1 MLLSNSIY
9 AGEGLDK
16 VSLQLKWKYQFQFA
30 GFIMAK
36 EKGFYKDA
44 GLDVKLIEFTPPCNI
59 NKELKNQS
67 IDFGINDSSIIL
79 DVLKGEPLVAMMA
92 IFQESPYIL
101 MSIKRADTKNN
112 IHDLEGKKISL
123 ASVNTVA
130 IRAMLESNNVN
141 YIKKNPEFSL
151 DKLEN
156 KEIDSTI
163 AYISNEPF
171 LAKEKGLDIVIYNPK
186 DYGFDGYGDILITS
200 EKQLKEHPE
209 RVRKM
214 YEASKEGWEYAFS
227 HLDETLD
234 IIYRKYNTLGKSKRA
249 LFYEAMTLTKMSGH
263 GKNFGEFSEEKIN
276 RIAQLFSFMLPG
288 SYNHAN
294 LKRLTYKYDANSLND
309 EEREYL
315 LKKGKIR
322 VCIQPD
328 IYPIDGYKDD
338 QHTGIMGDILEK
350 IKGNMSA
357 TFSYVV
363 PKTYNELI
371 KKASNNEC
379 DIITVVSKH
388 YNTFENFERTSSSV
402 GESYFALIS
411 KHDKIFVRDPLSL
424 QGKRLLV
431 GNIAHKDILKEL
443 YPYLSIDIAI
453 DTNQAIEEIKKN
465 QAYGFITLN
474 NVADMIVQKYGY
486 ETLNING
493 FFGQDHPV
501 KGFIG
506 VVNTEP
512 ILLSIFNKMLKNIEP
527 HTLEKIQS
535 KWTLTRY
542 IVKQDY
548 ALIWK
553 ILIPSFIVIL
563 VFMLWT
569 YKLKKEIAKRKNA
582 EKQYME
588 SEGRFRLLF
597 DNAPILLDAFDAK
610 GRCTLWNRE
619 CEKVFGWSID
629 EINSHENPIELFYPD
644 PEMQREMVQSLTVD
658 NNSKFREWH
667 PITQSGKKRVNLW
680 ANFTLPNGE
689 TISVGLD
696 ITKQRDAELEA
707 EKKTREIYD
716 SRQELQKLNT
726 TLEMRVTE
734 AVKEIQNKEQLLLQ
748 QARLAQMGEMISM
761 IAHQWRQP
769 LSVINITAFGIQT
782 KISLEKFDF
791 SDKKSQKK
799 FLEYLQKELQD
810 IHHHTEYL
818 TGTIED
824 FTNYFKPNKEK
835 ELTAINTPIEKA
847 LKIYEPYITKENI
860 QMQLD
865 IGTKGRIKIYTY
877 EVMHVILNI
886 IKNSID
892 NFLEK
897 NTLHPSIKI
906 STKEMKTH
914 FVIKVCDNGG
924 GIDAVILPKIFD
936 PYFSTKAEKNGT
948 GIGLYMS
955 KLLIEKHNAG
965 SLKAYNIDNGVCFE
979 IILKKDI

>member
-1 MLLSNSIY
+1 MLLSSSVY
-9 AGEGLDK
+9 ADKELDK

-36 EKGFYKDA
+36 EKGFYRDA

-59 NKELKNQS
+59 NEGLKNQN
-67 IDFGINDSSIIL
+67 IDFGINDSSIVL

-92 IFQESPYIL
+92 IFQESPYVL

-112 IHDLEGKKISL
+112 IHDLDGKKISL

-141 YIKKNPEFSL
+141 YIKKAPEFSL

-171 LAKEKGLDIVIYNPK
+171 LAKERGLDVVIYDPK

-200 EKQLKEHPE
+200 QKQVKEHPE

-234 IIYRKYNTLGKSKRA
+234 IIYRKYNTLGKSKKA
-249 LFYEAMTLTKMSGH
+249 LFYEAMTLAKISDH
-263 GKNFGEFSEEKIN
+263 GKNFGKFSEEKIN
-276 RIAQLFSFMLPG
+276 RIAQLFSFMLPD
-288 SYNHAN
+288 SYNPAN
-294 LKRLTYKYDANSLND
+294 LRQLIYQYDANSLNSK
-309 EEREYL
+309 EREYL
-315 LKKGKIR
+315 RKKRKIR
-322 VCIQPD
+322 VCIRPD
-328 IYPIDGYKDD
+328 IYPIDGYENNK
-338 QHTGIMGDILEK
+338 HIGIMGDIFK
-350 IKGNMSA
+350 IIKKNMDVN
-357 TFSYVV
+357 FSYVL
-363 PKTYNELI
+363 PKTYNELT
-371 KKASNNEC
+371 KKALSNEC
-379 DIITVVSKH
+379 DVITVVSKD
-388 YNTFENFERTSSSV
+388 YGTFENFERTSSSV

-424 QGKRLLV
+424 QGERLLV
-431 GNIAHKDILKEL
+431 GNIAHKNILKEL
-443 YPYLSIDIAI
+443 YPYLNIDIVANT
-453 DTNQAIEEIKKN
+453 DQAIEEIKKN

-474 NVADMIVQKYGY
+474 YVADMIVQKYGY
-486 ETLNING
+486 ELLNING
-493 FFGQDHPV
+493 FFGQDYPT
-501 KGFIG
+501 KGFVG
-506 VVNTEP
+506 VANTEP
-512 ILLSIFNKMLKNIEP
+512 ILLNIFNKMLKNIEP
-527 HTLEKIQS
+527 RTVENIQN

-548 ALIWK
+548 SLILK
-553 ILIPSFIVIL
+553 ILIPSFAAIL
-563 VFMLWT
+563 VFIFWT
-569 YKLKKEIAKRKNA
+569 YKLKKEITKRKDA
-582 EKQYME
+582 EKQLRE
-588 SEGRFRLLF
+588 SEERFRLLF
-597 DNAPILLDAFDAK
+597 DNAPILLDAFDAN

-619 CEKVFGWSID
+619 CEKVFGWSMD
-629 EINSHENPIELFYPD
+629 EINSYENPIALLYPD
-644 PEMQREMVQSLTVD
+644 LEMQRQMTQSLITD
-658 NNSKFREWH
+658 NSSKFREWH

-680 ANFTLPNGE
+680 ANFILPNGE

-716 SRQELQKLNT
+716 SRQELQKLNA
-726 TLEMRVTE
+726 TLKVRVAE
-734 AVKEIQNKEQLLLQ
+734 AVEEIQNKEQLLLQ

-769 LSVINITAFGIQT
+769 LSVIDITAFGIQT

-791 SDKKSQKK
+791 DDKASQEA
-799 FLEYLQKELQD
+799 FLEYLQKELKD
-810 IHHHTEYL
+810 IHHYTQYL

-835 ELTAINTPIEKA
+835 EFTTINIPIEKA

-865 IGTKGRIKIYTY
+865 LRTKGKIKIYTY

-897 NTLHPSIKI
+897 NTLYPSIKI
-906 STKEMKTH
+906 STEELGAY
-914 FVIKVCDNGG
+914 FVIKICDNGG
-924 GIDAVILPKIFD
+924 GIDAAVLPKIFD
-936 PYFSTKAEKNGT
+936 PYFSTKVEKNGT

-955 KLLIEKHNAG
+955 KLLIEKYNAG
-965 SLKAYNIDNGVCFE
+965 SLKAYNIGNGVCFE
-979 IILKKDI
+979 ITLKKDI